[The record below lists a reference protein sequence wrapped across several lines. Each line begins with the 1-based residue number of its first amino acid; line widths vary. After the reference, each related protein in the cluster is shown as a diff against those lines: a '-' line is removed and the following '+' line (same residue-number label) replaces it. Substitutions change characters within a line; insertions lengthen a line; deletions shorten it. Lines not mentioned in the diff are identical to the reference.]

1 MKKNTLKIVIISI
14 IALLLYCTNSYG
26 VESGTVRMQIN
37 GGAAWTNINISES
50 YAECESLNSPT
61 STLGTSALKAHL
73 TTDADWSAMA
83 IFSVSQYGGA
93 TSNSPGTTTGNSSG
107 IYNVGSNWTQSTGIL
122 STANKNSTPYI
133 SGLFN
138 EDGSVKKYIKQWS
151 TTRAETNFVGFKN
164 SDAQGISKG
173 TYGWMGGI
181 TVWGTSTSNPVSIK
195 NGLFGIGIGSGT
207 YFSHGR
213 HASGGAFNDVT
224 FRPVIWN

>member
-1 MKKNTLKIVIISI
+1 MKKNTLKIMIISF

-37 GGAAWTNINISES
+37 GGTAWTNINISES

-93 TSNSPGTTTGNSSG
+93 TDNSPKTTTGNSSG
-107 IYNVGSNWTQSTGIL
+107 IYNVGGNWTQSTGIL

-138 EDGSVKKYIKQWS
+138 DDGSVKKYIRQWTS
-151 TTRAETNFVGFKN
+151 TRAETNFVGFLD
-164 SDAQGISKG
+164 SDSSSKG
-173 TYGWMGGI
+173 TYGWMGG
-181 TVWGTSTSNPVSIK
+181 TTYWGSSNSYPVSIK
-195 NGLFGIGIGSGT
+195 NGLFGVVFGGNAYS
-207 YFSHGR
+207 F
-213 HASGGAFNDVT
+213 ASGGAFNNVT

>member
-1 MKKNTLKIVIISI
+1 MKRNTLKIVIISI

-61 STLGTSALKAHL
+61 STLGTSALQAHL

-133 SGLFN
+133 SGLFS

-151 TTRAETNFVGFKN
+151 TTRAETNFVGFQD
-164 SDAQGISKG
+164 SSAQG
-173 TYGWMGGI
+173 TYGWMGG
-181 TVWGTSTSNPVSIK
+181 TTWWGTSTSYPVSIK
-195 NGLFGIGIGSGT
+195 NGLFGVVFGNGYYG
-207 YFSHGR
+207 
-213 HASGGAFNDVT
+213 ASGGAFSNVT

>member
-1 MKKNTLKIVIISI
+1 MKKNILKIMIISFI
-14 IALLLYCTNSYG
+14 TLLLYCTNSYC

-37 GGAAWTNINISES
+37 GGTAWTNINISES

-93 TSNSPGTTTGNSSG
+93 TSNTPDWTNGNASG
-107 IYNVGSNWTQSTGIL
+107 IHYAGRNYTQTTGIL
-122 STANKNSTPYI
+122 NTANKNSTDYV

-138 EDGSVKKYIKQWS
+138 EDGSVKKYVKQWS
-151 TTRAETNFVGFKN
+151 PTRTETNFVGFLDSQSN
-164 SDAQGISKG
+164 G
-173 TYGWMGGI
+173 TYGWMGSYKY
-181 TVWGTSTSNPVSIK
+181 WGTSTKFPIIIK
-195 NGLFGIGIGSGT
+195 WGLFGTSVGG
-207 YFSHGR
+207 YFSGPGGVP
-213 HASGGAFNDVT
+213 SGGAFSDVT

>member
-1 MKKNTLKIVIISI
+1 MKRNTLKIVIISI

-61 STLGTSALKAHL
+61 STLGTSALQAHL

-107 IYNVGSNWTQSTGIL
+107 IYNVGSNFTQSTGIL

-151 TTRAETNFVGFKN
+151 TTRAETNFVGFQD
-164 SDAQGISKG
+164 SSAQG
-173 TYGWMGGI
+173 TYGWMGGYRS
-181 TVWGTSTSNPVSIK
+181 WGTSTSYPVSIK
-195 NGLFGIGIGSGT
+195 SGLFGAIFGSNNGGAG
-207 YFSHGR
+207 YGG
-213 HASGGAFNDVT
+213 ASGGANSNVT

>member
-1 MKKNTLKIVIISI
+1 MKKNTLKIMIISF

-37 GGAAWTNINISES
+37 GGTAWTNINISES

-93 TSNSPGTTTGNSSG
+93 TDNSPKTTTGNSSG
-107 IYNVGSNWTQSTGIL
+107 IYNVGGNWTQSTGIL

-138 EDGSVKKYIKQWS
+138 DDGSVKKYIRQWTS
-151 TTRAETNFVGFKN
+151 TRAETNFVGFLD
-164 SDAQGISKG
+164 SDSSSKG
-173 TYGWMGGI
+173 TYGWMGG
-181 TVWGTSTSNPVSIK
+181 TTYWGSSNSYPVSIK
-195 NGLFGIGIGSGT
+195 NGLFGVEFGTYYGIGT
-207 YFSHGR
+207 
-213 HASGGAFNDVT
+213 SGGAFSNVT

>member
-1 MKKNTLKIVIISI
+1 MKRNTLKIVIISI

-61 STLGTSALKAHL
+61 STLGTSALQAHL

-151 TTRAETNFVGFKN
+151 TTRAETNFVGFQD
-164 SDAQGISKG
+164 SSAQG
-173 TYGWMGGI
+173 TYGWMGG
-181 TVWGTSTSNPVSIK
+181 TTWWGTSTSYPVSIK
-195 NGLFGIGIGSGT
+195 NGLFGVGIGFGSNV
-207 YFSHGR
+207 
-213 HASGGAFNDVT
+213 ASGGAFSNVT

>member
-1 MKKNTLKIVIISI
+1 MKKNTLKIMIISF

-61 STLGTSALKAHL
+61 STLGTSALQAHL

-107 IYNVGSNWTQSTGIL
+107 IYNVGNWTQSTGIL

-151 TTRAETNFVGFKN
+151 TTRAETNFVGFQD
-164 SDAQGISKG
+164 SSAQG
-173 TYGWMGGI
+173 TYGWMGGN
-181 TVWGTSTSNPVSIK
+181 TGWGTNTSYPVSIK
-195 NGLFGIGIGSGT
+195 GGLFGVIFGT
-207 YFSHGR
+207 GNVT
-213 HASGGAFNDVT
+213 ASGGAFSNVT

>member
-1 MKKNTLKIVIISI
+1 MKKNTLKIMIISF

-37 GGAAWTNINISES
+37 GGTAWTNINISES

-93 TSNSPGTTTGNSSG
+93 TDNSPKTTTGNSSG
-107 IYNVGSNWTQSTGIL
+107 IYNVGGNWTQSTGIL

-138 EDGSVKKYIKQWS
+138 DDGSVKKYIRQWTS
-151 TTRAETNFVGFKN
+151 TRAETNFVGFLD
-164 SDAQGISKG
+164 SDSSSKG
-173 TYGWMGGI
+173 TYGWMGG
-181 TVWGTSTSNPVSIK
+181 TTYWGSSNSYPVSIK
-195 NGLFGIGIGSGT
+195 NGVFGVVFGYGGAYVT
-207 YFSHGR
+207 
-213 HASGGAFNDVT
+213 SGGAFSNVT

>member
-1 MKKNTLKIVIISI
+1 MKKNTLKIMIISF

-61 STLGTSALKAHL
+61 STLGTSALQAHL

-93 TSNSPGTTTGNSSG
+93 TDNSPKTTTGNSSG
-107 IYNVGSNWTQSTGIL
+107 IYNVSNLTQSTGIL

-151 TTRAETNFVGFKN
+151 TTRAETNFVGFQD
-164 SDAQGISKG
+164 SSAQG
-173 TYGWMGGI
+173 TYGWMGGN
-181 TVWGTSTSNPVSIK
+181 TDWGTSTSYPVSIK
-195 NGLFGIGIGSGT
+195 NGLFGVGIGCGVFYGSI
-207 YFSHGR
+207 
-213 HASGGAFNDVT
+213 SGGAHPYVT

>member
-1 MKKNTLKIVIISI
+1 MKRNTLKIVIISI

-61 STLGTSALKAHL
+61 STLGTSALQAHL

-151 TTRAETNFVGFKN
+151 TTRAETNFVGFQD
-164 SDAQGISKG
+164 SSAQG
-173 TYGWMGGI
+173 TYGWMGG
-181 TVWGTSTSNPVSIK
+181 TTWWGTSTSYPVSIK
-195 NGLFGIGIGSGT
+195 NGLFGVDIGGNGINT
-207 YFSHGR
+207 
-213 HASGGAFNDVT
+213 SGGAFSNVT

>member
-1 MKKNTLKIVIISI
+1 MKKNTLKIMIISF

-37 GGAAWTNINISES
+37 GGTAWTNINISES

-93 TSNSPGTTTGNSSG
+93 TDNSPKTTTGNSSG
-107 IYNVGSNWTQSTGIL
+107 IYNVGGNWTQSTGIL

-138 EDGSVKKYIKQWS
+138 DDGSVKKYIRQWTS
-151 TTRAETNFVGFKN
+151 TRAETNFVGFLD
-164 SDAQGISKG
+164 SDSSSKG
-173 TYGWMGGI
+173 TYGWMGG
-181 TVWGTSTSNPVSIK
+181 TTYWGSSNSYPVSIK
-195 NGLFGIGIGSGT
+195 NGLFGVFIGFYGNS
-207 YFSHGR
+207 S
-213 HASGGAFNDVT
+213 SGGAFSNVT

>member
-1 MKKNTLKIVIISI
+1 MKKNTLKIMIISF

-37 GGAAWTNINISES
+37 GGTAWTNINISES

-93 TSNSPGTTTGNSSG
+93 TDNSPKTTTGNSSG
-107 IYNVGSNWTQSTGIL
+107 IYNVGGNWTQSTGIL

-138 EDGSVKKYIKQWS
+138 DDGSVKKYIRQWTS
-151 TTRAETNFVGFKN
+151 TRAETNFVGFLD
-164 SDAQGISKG
+164 SDSSSKG
-173 TYGWMGGI
+173 TYGWMGG
-181 TVWGTSTSNPVSIK
+181 TTYWGSSNSYPVSIK
-195 NGLFGIGIGSGT
+195 NGLFGVVVGSSYGYIT
-207 YFSHGR
+207 
-213 HASGGAFNDVT
+213 SGGAFSNVT

>member
-1 MKKNTLKIVIISI
+1 MKKNTLKIMIISF

-37 GGAAWTNINISES
+37 GGTAWTNINISES

-93 TSNSPGTTTGNSSG
+93 TSNSPETTTGNSSG
-107 IYNVGSNWTQSTGIL
+107 IYNVGSNWTQTTGIF
-122 STANKNSTPYI
+122 STANKNSTPYV

-138 EDGSVKKYIKQWS
+138 DDGSVKKYIRQWPS
-151 TTRAETNFVGFKN
+151 TRAETNFVGFLDSSSN
-164 SDAQGISKG
+164 G

-181 TVWGTSTSNPVSIK
+181 TGWGSSNSYPVSIK
-195 NGLFGIGIGSGT
+195 NGFFGVSIGFNYYT
-207 YFSHGR
+207 T
-213 HASGGAFNDVT
+213 GGARDDVT

>member
-1 MKKNTLKIVIISI
+1 MKRNTLKIVIISI

-37 GGAAWTNINISES
+37 GGTAWTNINISES

-61 STLGTSALKAHL
+61 STLGTSALQAHL

-93 TSNSPGTTTGNSSG
+93 TDNSPKTTTGNSSG
-107 IYNVGSNWTQSTGIL
+107 IYNVSNLTQSTGIL

-151 TTRAETNFVGFKN
+151 TTRAETNFVGFQD
-164 SDAQGISKG
+164 SSAQG
-173 TYGWMGGI
+173 TYGWMGGN
-181 TVWGTSTSNPVSIK
+181 TDWGTSTSYPVSIK
-195 NGLFGIGIGSGT
+195 NGLFGVGIGCGSFYG
-207 YFSHGR
+207 SI
-213 HASGGAFNDVT
+213 SGGAHPYVT

>member
-1 MKKNTLKIVIISI
+1 MKKNILKIMIISFI
-14 IALLLYCTNSYG
+14 TLLLYCTNSYC

-37 GGAAWTNINISES
+37 GGTAWTNINISES

-93 TSNSPGTTTGNSSG
+93 TSNSPTTTTGNASG
-107 IYNVGSNWTQSTGIL
+107 IYNVSTLTQTTGIL
-122 STANKNSTPYI
+122 NTANKNSNAYV

-151 TTRAETNFVGFKN
+151 PTRAETNFVGFLDSSSN
-164 SDAQGISKG
+164 G
-173 TYGWMGGI
+173 TFGWMGSWAY
-181 TVWGTSTSNPVSIK
+181 WGTSTSYPVSIK
-195 NGLFGIGIGSGT
+195 SGLFGVFIGNGNGAYGT
-207 YFSHGR
+207 
-213 HASGGAFNDVT
+213 SGGAFSNVT

>member
-1 MKKNTLKIVIISI
+1 MKKNTLKIMIISF

-37 GGAAWTNINISES
+37 GGTAWTNINISES

-93 TSNSPGTTTGNSSG
+93 TDNSPKTTTGNSSG
-107 IYNVGSNWTQSTGIL
+107 IYNVGGNWTQSTGIL
-122 STANKNSTPYI
+122 STANKNSIPYI

-138 EDGSVKKYIKQWS
+138 DDGSVKKYIRQWTS
-151 TTRAETNFVGFKN
+151 TRAETNFVGFLD
-164 SDAQGISKG
+164 SDSSSKG
-173 TYGWMGGI
+173 TYGWMGGTI
-181 TVWGTSTSNPVSIK
+181 YWGSSNSYPVSIK
-195 NGLFGIGIGSGT
+195 NGLFGVGIG
-207 YFSHGR
+207 HGSAYYGYG
-213 HASGGAFNDVT
+213 ASGGAFSNVT

>member
-1 MKKNTLKIVIISI
+1 MKKNTLKIMIISF

-37 GGAAWTNINISES
+37 GGTAWTNINISES

-93 TSNSPGTTTGNSSG
+93 TDNSPKTTTGNSSG
-107 IYNVGSNWTQSTGIL
+107 IYNVESNYTQTTGIL
-122 STANKNSTPYI
+122 STANKNSTPYV

-138 EDGSVKKYIKQWS
+138 DDGSVKKYIRQW
-151 TTRAETNFVGFKN
+151 TPTRAETNFVGFKN

-207 YFSHGR
+207 YISHGR

>member
-1 MKKNTLKIVIISI
+1 MKRNTLKIVIISI

-37 GGAAWTNINISES
+37 GGAAWININISES

-61 STLGTSALKAHL
+61 STLGTSALQAHL

-93 TSNSPGTTTGNSSG
+93 TSNNPETTTGNSSG

-138 EDGSVKKYIKQWS
+138 EDESVKKYIKQWS
-151 TTRAETNFVGFKN
+151 TTRAETNFVGFQD
-164 SDAQGISKG
+164 SSAQG
-173 TYGWMGGI
+173 TYGWMGG
-181 TVWGTSTSNPVSIK
+181 TTWWGTSTSYPVSIK
-195 NGLFGIGIGSGT
+195 NGLFGVVFGHSYAGP
-207 YFSHGR
+207 
-213 HASGGAFNDVT
+213 ASGGASSNVT

>member
-1 MKKNTLKIVIISI
+1 MKKNTLKIMIICF

-37 GGAAWTNINISES
+37 GGPAWTNINISES

-93 TSNSPGTTTGNSSG
+93 TTNSPETTTGNSSG
-107 IYNVGSNWTQSTGIL
+107 IYNVGSKWTQSTGIL

-138 EDGSVKKYIKQWS
+138 ENGSVKKYIKQWS
-151 TTRAETNFVGFKN
+151 TTRAETNFVGFQD
-164 SDAQGISKG
+164 SSSQG
-173 TYGWMGGI
+173 TYGWMGG
-181 TVWGTSTSNPVSIK
+181 TTSWGTSTSYPVIIK
-195 NGLFGIGIGSGT
+195 TGLFGVHVG
-207 YFSHGR
+207 FSYPRLCFGWC
-213 HASGGAFNDVT
+213 A
-224 FRPVIWN
+224 

>member
-1 MKKNTLKIVIISI
+1 MKKNTLKIMIISF

-37 GGAAWTNINISES
+37 GGTAWTNINISES

-93 TSNSPGTTTGNSSG
+93 TDNSPKTTTGNSSG
-107 IYNVGSNWTQSTGIL
+107 IYNVASNWTQSTGIFI
-122 STANKNSTPYI
+122 TANKNSTPYI

-138 EDGSVKKYIKQWS
+138 DDGSVKKYIRQWTS
-151 TTRAETNFVGFKN
+151 TRAETNFVGFLD
-164 SDAQGISKG
+164 SDSSSKG
-173 TYGWMGGI
+173 TYGWMGG
-181 TVWGTSTSNPVSIK
+181 TTYWGSSNSYPVSIK
-195 NGLFGIGIGSGT
+195 NGLFGVGIGGSFY
-207 YFSHGR
+207 YFT
-213 HASGGAFNDVT
+213 SGGAFSNVT

>member
-1 MKKNTLKIVIISI
+1 MKRNTLKIVIISI

-61 STLGTSALKAHL
+61 STLGTSALQAHL

-151 TTRAETNFVGFKN
+151 TTRAETNFVGFQD
-164 SDAQGISKG
+164 SSAQG
-173 TYGWMGGI
+173 TYGWMGG
-181 TVWGTSTSNPVSIK
+181 TTWWGTSTSYPVSIK
-195 NGLFGIGIGSGT
+195 NGLFGVFIGNSNYT
-207 YFSHGR
+207 FT
-213 HASGGAFNDVT
+213 SGGACSNVT

>member
-1 MKKNTLKIVIISI
+1 MKKNILKIMIISFVT
-14 IALLLYCTNSYG
+14 LLLYCTNSYC

-37 GGAAWTNINISES
+37 GGTAWTNINISES

-93 TSNSPGTTTGNSSG
+93 TSNTPDWTNGNASG
-107 IYNVGSNWTQSTGIL
+107 INYAGRNYTQTTGIL
-122 STANKNSTPYI
+122 NTANKNSTDYV

-138 EDGSVKKYIKQWS
+138 EDGSVKKYVKQWS
-151 TTRAETNFVGFKN
+151 PTRTETNFVGFL
-164 SDAQGISKG
+164 DSKSNG
-173 TYGWMGGI
+173 TYGWMGSY
-181 TVWGTSTSNPVSIK
+181 TYWGTSTKFPIIIK
-195 NGLFGIGIGSGT
+195 CGLFGTDIGGYYSDVG
-207 YFSHGR
+207 GR
-213 HASGGAFNDVT
+213 ASGGAFSNVT

>member
-1 MKKNTLKIVIISI
+1 MKKNTLKIMIISF

-37 GGAAWTNINISES
+37 GGTAWTNINISES

-93 TSNSPGTTTGNSSG
+93 TANSPGTTTGNSSG
-107 IYNVGSNWTQSTGIL
+107 IYNVGSNWTQTTGIL
-122 STANKNSTPYI
+122 STANKNSTPYV

-138 EDGSVKKYIKQWS
+138 DDGSVKKYIRQWTS
-151 TTRAETNFVGFKN
+151 TRAETNFVGFLDSSSN
-164 SDAQGISKG
+164 G
-173 TYGWMGGI
+173 TYGWMGG
-181 TVWGTSTSNPVSIK
+181 TTWWGTSTSYPVSIK
-195 NGLFGIGIGSGT
+195 DGLFGVLFGFH
-207 YFSHGR
+207 YRF
-213 HASGGAFNDVT
+213 ASGGAFSNVT

>member
-1 MKKNTLKIVIISI
+1 MKKNTLKIMIISF

-37 GGAAWTNINISES
+37 GGPAWTNINISES

-61 STLGTSALKAHL
+61 STLGTSALQAHL

-151 TTRAETNFVGFKN
+151 TTRAETNFVGFQD
-164 SDAQGISKG
+164 SSAQG
-173 TYGWMGGI
+173 TYGWMGG
-181 TVWGTSTSNPVSIK
+181 TTWWGTSTSYPVSIK
-195 NGLFGIGIGSGT
+195 NGLFGVIIGGKYNS
-207 YFSHGR
+207 
-213 HASGGAFNDVT
+213 ASGGAFSNVT

>member
-1 MKKNTLKIVIISI
+1 MKRNTLKIVIISI

-61 STLGTSALKAHL
+61 STLGTSALQAHL

-83 IFSVSQYGGA
+83 IFSVSQYGGT

-107 IYNVGSNWTQSTGIL
+107 IYNVGGNWTQSTGIL

-151 TTRAETNFVGFKN
+151 PTRAETNFVGFKD
-164 SDAQGISKG
+164 SSSQG
-173 TYGWMGGI
+173 TYGWMGG
-181 TVWGTSTSNPVSIK
+181 TTYWGTSTSYPVSMK
-195 NGLFGIGIGSGT
+195 NGLFGVVFGNLRQLHCFGWCAQQCYI
-207 YFSHGR
+207 
-213 HASGGAFNDVT
+213 
-224 FRPVIWN
+224 

>member
-1 MKKNTLKIVIISI
+1 MKKNTLKIMIISF

-37 GGAAWTNINISES
+37 GGTAWTNINISES

-93 TSNSPGTTTGNSSG
+93 TDNSPKTTTGNSSG
-107 IYNVGSNWTQSTGIL
+107 IYNVGGNWTQSTGIL

-138 EDGSVKKYIKQWS
+138 DDGSVKKYIRQWTS
-151 TTRAETNFVGFKN
+151 TRAETNFVGFLD
-164 SDAQGISKG
+164 SDSSSKG
-173 TYGWMGGI
+173 TYGWMGG
-181 TVWGTSTSNPVSIK
+181 TTYWGSSNSYPVSIK
-195 NGLFGIGIGSGT
+195 NGLFGVYIGDT
-207 YFSHGR
+207 HNFF
-213 HASGGAFNDVT
+213 ASGGAFSNVT

>member
-1 MKKNTLKIVIISI
+1 MKKNTLKIMIISF

-37 GGAAWTNINISES
+37 GGPAWTNINISES

-93 TSNSPGTTTGNSSG
+93 TDNSPKTTNGNSSG
-107 IYNVGSNWTQSTGIL
+107 IYNVGSNTQSTGIL

-151 TTRAETNFVGFKN
+151 TTRAETNFVGFQD
-164 SDAQGISKG
+164 SSAQG
-173 TYGWMGGI
+173 TYGWMGG
-181 TVWGTSTSNPVSIK
+181 VADWGTSTSYPVSIK
-195 NGLFGIGIGSGT
+195 SGLFGVIVGNG
-207 YFSHGR
+207 SHGNSP
-213 HASGGAFNDVT
+213 SGGAFSYAT

>member
-1 MKKNTLKIVIISI
+1 MKKNTLKIMIISF

-37 GGAAWTNINISES
+37 GGTAWTNINISES

-61 STLGTSALKAHL
+61 STLVTSALQAHL

-93 TSNSPGTTTGNSSG
+93 TANSPETTTGNSSG
-107 IYNVGSNWTQSTGIL
+107 IYNVGGNWTQSTGIF
-122 STANKNSTPYI
+122 STANKNSTPFI

-138 EDGSVKKYIKQWS
+138 EDGSVKKYIKQWP
-151 TTRAETNFVGFKN
+151 TTRAETNFVGFK
-164 SDAQGISKG
+164 DASAQG
-173 TYGWMGGI
+173 TYGWMGGG
-181 TVWGTSTSNPVSIK
+181 TWWGTSTSYPVSMK
-195 NGLFGIGIGSGT
+195 NGLFGVNIGFADYGL
-207 YFSHGR
+207 
-213 HASGGAFNDVT
+213 ASGSAFSNVT

>member
-1 MKKNTLKIVIISI
+1 MKKNTLKIMIISF

-37 GGAAWTNINISES
+37 GGPAWTNINISES

-61 STLGTSALKAHL
+61 STLGTSALQAHL

-151 TTRAETNFVGFKN
+151 TTRAETNFVGFQD
-164 SDAQGISKG
+164 SSAQG
-173 TYGWMGGI
+173 TYGWMGG
-181 TVWGTSTSNPVSIK
+181 TTWWGTSTSYPVSIK
-195 NGLFGIGIGSGT
+195 NGLFGVLFGYGNFIT
-207 YFSHGR
+207 
-213 HASGGAFNDVT
+213 SGGAFSNVT

>member
-61 STLGTSALKAHL
+61 STLGTSALQAHL

-107 IYNVGSNWTQSTGIL
+107 IYNAGSNWTQSTGIL

-151 TTRAETNFVGFKN
+151 TTRAETNFVGFQD
-164 SDAQGISKG
+164 SSAQG
-173 TYGWMGGI
+173 TYGWMGG
-181 TVWGTSTSNPVSIK
+181 TTWWGTSTSYPVSIK
-195 NGLFGIGIGSGT
+195 NGLFGVVIGGSGAV
-207 YFSHGR
+207 S
-213 HASGGAFNDVT
+213 ASGGAFSNVT

>member
-1 MKKNTLKIVIISI
+1 MKKNTLKIMIISF

-37 GGAAWTNINISES
+37 GGTAWTNINISES

-93 TSNSPGTTTGNSSG
+93 TANSPGTTTGNSSG
-107 IYNVGSNWTQSTGIL
+107 IYNVGSNWTQTTGIL
-122 STANKNSTPYI
+122 STANKNSTPYV

-138 EDGSVKKYIKQWS
+138 DDGSVKKYIRQWTS
-151 TTRAETNFVGFKN
+151 TRAETNFVGFLDSSSN
-164 SDAQGISKG
+164 G
-173 TYGWMGGI
+173 TYGWMGG
-181 TVWGTSTSNPVSIK
+181 TTWWGTSTSYPVSIK
-195 NGLFGIGIGSGT
+195 NGFFGVGIGYGT
-207 YFSHGR
+207 YGT
-213 HASGGAFNDVT
+213 SGGAFSNVT

>member
-1 MKKNTLKIVIISI
+1 MKRNTLKIVIISI

-93 TSNSPGTTTGNSSG
+93 TDNSPKTTTGNSSG
-107 IYNVGSNWTQSTGIL
+107 IYNVGSNWTQTTGIL
-122 STANKNSTPYI
+122 STANKNSTPYV

-138 EDGSVKKYIKQWS
+138 DDGSVKKYIRQWTS
-151 TTRAETNFVGFKN
+151 TRAETNFVGFQD
-164 SDAQGISKG
+164 SSAQG
-173 TYGWMGGI
+173 TYGWMGGSAR
-181 TVWGTSTSNPVSIK
+181 WGTSTSDPVSMK
-195 NGLFGIGIGSGT
+195 NGLFGVSVGHPYGCT
-207 YFSHGR
+207 
-213 HASGGAFNDVT
+213 SGGASSSVT

>member
-1 MKKNTLKIVIISI
+1 MKRNTLKIVIISI

-93 TSNSPGTTTGNSSG
+93 TDNFPKTTTGNSSG

-151 TTRAETNFVGFKN
+151 TTRAETNFVGFQD
-164 SDAQGISKG
+164 SSAQG
-173 TYGWMGGI
+173 TYGWMGG
-181 TVWGTSTSNPVSIK
+181 TLGWGTSTSYPVSMK
-195 NGLFGIGIGSGT
+195 SGLFGVAVGHSG
-207 YFSHGR
+207 YSGGP
-213 HASGGAFNDVT
+213 SGGAFSYAT

>member
-1 MKKNTLKIVIISI
+1 MKRNTLKIVIISI

-61 STLGTSALKAHL
+61 STLGTSALQAHL

-151 TTRAETNFVGFKN
+151 TTRAETNFVGFQD
-164 SDAQGISKG
+164 SSAQG
-173 TYGWMGGI
+173 TYGWMGG
-181 TVWGTSTSNPVSIK
+181 TTWWGTSTSYPVSIK
-195 NGLFGIGIGSGT
+195 SGLFGVNIGKHVYANDGT
-207 YFSHGR
+207 
-213 HASGGAFNDVT
+213 SGGASIGVT

>member
-1 MKKNTLKIVIISI
+1 MKKNTLKIMIISF

-37 GGAAWTNINISES
+37 GGTAWTNINISES

-93 TSNSPGTTTGNSSG
+93 TDNSPKTTTGNSSG
-107 IYNVGSNWTQSTGIL
+107 IYNVGGNWTQSTGIL

-138 EDGSVKKYIKQWS
+138 DDGSVKKYIRQWTS
-151 TTRAETNFVGFKN
+151 TRAETNFVGFLD
-164 SDAQGISKG
+164 SDSSSKG
-173 TYGWMGGI
+173 TYGWMGG
-181 TVWGTSTSNPVSIK
+181 TTYWGSSNSYPVSIK
-195 NGLFGIGIGSGT
+195 NGLFGVLIGSYGYYGVT
-207 YFSHGR
+207 
-213 HASGGAFNDVT
+213 SGGAFSNVT